1 LTEPVTKQSRH
12 DGSTRGTKEW
22 LDALSSG
29 ACDQDA
35 FFSGVSDLL
44 QKAPDAGWDL
54 LALVDQYYRRGKIT
68 VTAFS
73 AVNTRLQGLVMG
85 KTRSDELSAPLPRMQ
100 DEPPPLNGAATTAS
114 PPTAPVSSAPATTE
128 PPTPISASPARG
140 IPTLSTFVGAAPAV
154 APSARA
160 TPEQSMAGASASAAA
175 PSIPAAAPSI
185 AAAPPSDAAA
195 PDVAAPPR
203 PASAPD
209 AASTPAATH
218 AAADATRNRP
228 QRSIAAGDVLRGRY
242 RVQGVLGQGGMGTVF
257 AAIDQYRLDRSHGDQ
272 LVAIKVLHTEVIKR
286 PRLFAE
292 LRREFQHLQS
302 LSHPNIV
309 RVHEFDRD
317 GDLAFFT
324 MEHLSGA
331 LLSRVLSA
339 QESSALYR
347 PHALALIRDVGAAV
361 AHAHARGVVH
371 GDLYPGNIFVT
382 DNGEVRVLDF
392 GASHQLHRA
401 PWISEFDSSRQIA
414 VATPKYASC
423 QLLEGE
429 AADAR
434 DDVYALAC
442 IAYVLLTGH
451 HPFKDN
457 NALKARTLRITPRRP
472 TGLSTRQWTALRAGL
487 HFDREQ
493 RPSDMQAWLD
503 RLDLRGAAARLP
515 ELPSLLTGRPRP
527 RNSTKWPTVGAVII
541 LIVACGWWATANVD
555 SIERAVAST
564 GERFRSIFAQS
575 QSALHQWWDKDLHYA
590 GHAEPV
596 IEAPP
601 ELAPTIDGPPGPR
614 LIRPTQPE
622 VRPAAPE
629 ARTAPPEARPTQ
641 PEARTAPPEARPT
654 QPEVRTAPPTNETN
668 ASRNEVVASSTART
682 GLAGAPAPRV
692 PAASVGAVAAPTK
705 PASPNTVATQNGSP
719 LRARI
724 ELAADNVDVPPTE
737 PMAHVVVH
745 RSRNLRGDVGFFWWT
760 ESGTAKPGRDFV
772 PVKSHVEQIENGKN
786 AASLD
791 IPIVKDPARRQSR
804 SFYVVIDQAGDE
816 AAVGP
821 RTLTMVTI
829 SEPD

>member
-1 LTEPVTKQSRH
+1 
-12 DGSTRGTKEW
+12 
-22 LDALSSG
+22 
-29 ACDQDA
+29 
-35 FFSGVSDLL
+35 
-44 QKAPDAGWDL
+44 
-54 LALVDQYYRRGKIT
+54 
-68 VTAFS
+68 
-73 AVNTRLQGLVMG
+73 
-85 KTRSDELSAPLPRMQ
+85 
-100 DEPPPLNGAATTAS
+100 
-114 PPTAPVSSAPATTE
+114 
-128 PPTPISASPARG
+128 
-140 IPTLSTFVGAAPAV
+140 
-154 APSARA
+154 
-160 TPEQSMAGASASAAA
+160 
-175 PSIPAAAPSI
+175 
-185 AAAPPSDAAA
+185 
-195 PDVAAPPR
+195 
-203 PASAPD
+203 
-209 AASTPAATH
+209 
-218 AAADATRNRP
+218 
-228 QRSIAAGDVLRGRY
+228 
-242 RVQGVLGQGGMGTVF
+242 MGTVF
-257 AAIDQYRLDRSHGDQ
+257 AAVDQYRLDRSHGDQ
-272 LVAIKVLHTEVIKR
+272 LVALKVLHTDVIKR

-361 AHAHARGVVH
+361 AYAHARGVVH

-401 PWISEFDSSRQIA
+401 PWISEFDSARQIA

-442 IAYVLLTGH
+442 IAYVLLTGR
-451 HPFKDN
+451 HPFQDN
-457 NALKARTLRITPRRP
+457 NALKARTLRLAPRRP
-472 TGLSTRQWTALRAGL
+472 TGLSGRQWTALRAGL
-487 HFDREQ
+487 HFGREQ
-493 RPSDMQAWLD
+493 RPPDMSAWLAQ
-503 RLDLRGAAARLP
+503 LDLRGAADRLP
-515 ELPSLLTGRPRP
+515 ELPSLLTVDSRGGI
-527 RNSTKWPTVGAVII
+527 SMKWPLVGAVII

-555 SIERAVAST
+555 SIERAVAPT
-564 GERFRSIFAQS
+564 GERLKSMFAHS
-575 QSALHQWWDKDLHYA
+575 VLSQWWDKDHR
-590 GHAEPV
+590 AEPV
-596 IEAPP
+596 LQIPP
-601 ELAPTIDGPPGPR
+601 ELAPTIDGSPGPGPAESESR
-614 LIRPTQPE
+614 AAPSEGRAPQSQSE
-622 VRPAAPE
+622 GRPAPAEGRAAAP
-629 ARTAPPEARPTQ
+629 A
-641 PEARTAPPEARPT
+641 
-654 QPEVRTAPPTNETN
+654 TNETRAGRSEVA
-668 ASRNEVVASSTART
+668 AS
-682 GLAGAPAPRV
+682 GAAAPRV
-692 PAASVGAVAAPTK
+692 PAAPVGAGVAASTKPASTK
-705 PASPNTVATQNGSP
+705 PASPDAVPNQNGSP

-724 ELAADNVDVPPTE
+724 ELAADNVDVSPAEST
-737 PMAHVVVH
+737 AHVTVR
-745 RSRNLRGDVGFFWWT
+745 RSRSLRGDVGFFWWT